1 MLASRMPST
10 NFCKICFTVCM
21 LIVPIAYGRYDVLVL
36 ALHFYFLFWKK
47 TMLNQITPVLGCHPV
62 ANYVFGGHLKI
73 MLGDTKS

>member
-47 TMLNQITPVLGCHPV
+47 TMLNQITPV
-62 ANYVFGGHLKI
+62 
-73 MLGDTKS
+73 